1 MIDELRESWQE
12 QVTVLLTEQRAQGEH
27 VFVLGPA
34 EVCERSPQRLLHPLL
49 EADQL
54 LVETQRF
61 RSVRIPRRQ
70 LLSAAD
76 PLLPGRNEDVRQR
89 DQRPFGNIARGNE
102 RKPALTG
109 GAGGT
114 PAPSFLTSTPR
125 APPPTPRAPS
135 P

>member
-1 MIDELRESWQE
+1 MIEELRESWQQ

-76 PLLPGRNEDVRQR
+76 PLLPGRNEDVRQC

-109 GAGGT
+109 GERDSPTA
-114 PAPSFLTSTPR
+114 SF
-125 APPPTPRAPS
+125 
-135 P
+135 